1 MTYPTL
7 AQTIDAVRKLS
18 DTDLD
23 HSLAI
28 IRLRLEESA
37 EEYADL
43 RRQLSN
49 VKAAL
54 ANTERQIAQ
63 FSMNEAVLSAEID
76 GRRRWAADSKQ

>member
-1 MTYPTL
+1 MPYPTL
-7 AQTIDAVRKLS
+7 AQTIDEVRKLN

-23 HSLAI
+23 RSLAI

-49 VKAAL
+49 LRAAL

-76 GRRRWAADSKQ
+76 GRRRWAVDSSR